1 MSSSTSKTSIIS
13 VLIVIIVIGMLAI
26 VVTPDKQSTPS
37 IKPDTTLASEQA
49 VKVIEEPIKY
59 DSVPESSA
67 FEEGADYVTK
77 FPDEVSEEPLL
88 VEFFSYMCPHCY
100 NFEPTLARWIK
111 QKPDSVRLI
120 KIPVSF
126 GRTGS
131 WGLAVKAYYIA
142 ENLNILKP
150 FSRLMF
156 RQIHVQNNPPQQE
169 NDLIPIFL
177 SLGVDKNTFKAAAS
191 SENVALKVVEAET
204 LTKKYKV
211 SGVPYFLI
219 NNKYENGPRSF
230 ESEQSLFNLW
240 NKLPG
245 IDF

>member
-100 NFEPTLARWIK
+100 NFEPTLARWLK
-111 QKPDSVRLI
+111 QKPDPVRLI
-120 KIPVSF
+120 KVPVSF
-126 GRTGS
+126 GR
-131 WGLAVKAYYIA
+131 A
-142 ENLNILKP
+142 N
-150 FSRLMF
+150 RL
-156 RQIHVQNNPPQQE
+156 
-169 NDLIPIFL
+169 
-177 SLGVDKNTFKAAAS
+177 LGACS
-191 SENVALKVVEAET
+191 
-204 LTKKYKV
+204 
-211 SGVPYFLI
+211 
-219 NNKYENGPRSF
+219 
-230 ESEQSLFNLW
+230 
-240 NKLPG
+240 
-245 IDF
+245 